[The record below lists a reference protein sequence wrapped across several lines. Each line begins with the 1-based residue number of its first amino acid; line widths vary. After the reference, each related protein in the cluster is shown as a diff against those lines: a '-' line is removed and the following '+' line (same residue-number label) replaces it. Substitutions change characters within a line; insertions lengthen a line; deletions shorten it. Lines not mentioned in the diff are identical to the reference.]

1 MGETISAL
9 RRQLDILARN
19 THNPL
24 SPGSPS
30 AAAPDAFTESLTPRS
45 PRRYPLSRSL
55 AVIVFSLAVIVFW
68 DGSESPFYGIT
79 TGDLG
84 DV

>member
-9 RRQLDILARN
+9 RRQLNILARN

-45 PRRYPLSRSL
+45 PRRYLLSRSL
-55 AVIVFSLAVIVFW
+55 AVIVAVIVFW
-68 DGSESPFYGIT
+68 YGSESPFYGIT

>member
-55 AVIVFSLAVIVFW
+55 AVIVFW
-68 DGSESPFYGIT
+68 YGSESPFYGIT